1 MFKHTR
7 IDKQYIDYLHLRCK
21 YGMIGGNP
29 SMYDSEMG
37 RYSSGS
43 FSHIGPSSWE
53 GWIYIGYKIANL
65 CITDN

>member
-43 FSHIGPSSWE
+43 LALPVEKVGFTLAT
-53 GWIYIGYKIANL
+53 K
-65 CITDN
+65 